1 MRRIRAADPRQV
13 ARSFIPLACVEEIH
27 KSPTLSGEH
36 LAAKGLAA
44 RYAHGDVRSRQR
56 TREAPRQCG
65 GGPGRA
71 SGLLPPLPEHDLFVI
86 TEGHRP
92 EQPGPITFTKDTPL
106 RLRQI
111 EMEGAWHYP
120 VFTSVER
127 ISAVMPQ
134 TVGFVAMQGRVLLGL
149 LRENNVI
156 LNPGSPYGKFL
167 TPHEISGILDG
178 SIFEPQAR
186 PQFAPGE
193 EILLGEPA
201 DYPHHLV
208 EPLEALLRHLPRGQ
222 AGLSGARLDPRG
234 RRRSAAHL
242 DWDRRLRQLGEGRRR
257 SRSCDQRS
265 GTAGR
270 DG

>member
-1 MRRIRAADPRQV
+1 METFAAVNELERLLASAAADP
-13 ARSFIPLACVEEIH
+13 
-27 KSPTLSGEH
+27 
-36 LAAKGLAA
+36 AA
-44 RYAHGDVRSRQR
+44 RPAFF
-56 TREAPRQCG
+56 
-65 GGPGRA
+65 RA
-71 SGLLPPLPEHDLFVI
+71 LPEHDLFVI

-193 EILLGEPA
+193 KILLGEPA

-208 EPLEALLRHLPRGQ
+208 EPLKRFFATCPEVKRAYLALAWIRAVEGEVPHTLIGIVVSGNWEKVVAE
-222 AGLSGARLDPRG
+222 AGLVIREAARPGEMVDMAPIRRG
-234 RRRSAAHL
+234 DGSFISTHLQRQFKPFYRRKL
-242 DWDRRLRQLGEGRRR
+242 FGLL
-257 SRSCDQRS
+257 
-265 GTAGR
+265 
-270 DG
+270 